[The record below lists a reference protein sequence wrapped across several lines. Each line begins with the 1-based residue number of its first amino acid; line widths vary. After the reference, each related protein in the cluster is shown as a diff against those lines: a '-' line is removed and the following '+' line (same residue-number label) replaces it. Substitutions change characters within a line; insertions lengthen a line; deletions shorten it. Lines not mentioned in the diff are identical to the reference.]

1 MTKIITSS
9 IVLNH
14 NIGNCVNIVEM
25 AATKSIIADLNQK
38 DKLNEKNYD
47 VWHHKIQYVIEEQNI
62 LKTITQSMAEP
73 EQGNTAQHRQDMEAY
88 QAYKCKNRLARI
100 LLLSRMRRHNAT
112 F

>member
-25 AATKSIIADLNQK
+25 AATKSIIADLNQG

-47 VWHHKIQYVIEEQNI
+47 V
-62 LKTITQSMAEP
+62 
-73 EQGNTAQHRQDMEAY
+73 
-88 QAYKCKNRLARI
+88 
-100 LLLSRMRRHNAT
+100 
-112 F
+112 